1 MKAQRGFTL
10 IELVIVILILG
21 ILSAIAIPKYI
32 DLQTSALIASKAGMT
47 GVVKSSYAIAIADLQ
62 TQPTVTQL
70 GTYVQGE
77 GVTVVTTGIQVTIN
91 GVTYIVPTY
100 TDTACTTP
108 TAAVGN
114 VVMCVGSIP

>member
-91 GVTYIVPTY
+91 GITYIVPTF
-100 TDTACTTP
+100 TDTSCTTP

>member
-21 ILSAIAIPKYI
+21 ILAAIAIPKYI
-32 DLQTSALIASKAGMT
+32 DLQTSALTASKAGMT

-70 GTYVQGE
+70 ATYAQGE
-77 GVTVVTTGIQVTIN
+77 GVTAVTTGIQVTIN
-91 GVTYIVPTY
+91 GVTYIVPTF
-100 TDTACTTP
+100 TDTSCTTP